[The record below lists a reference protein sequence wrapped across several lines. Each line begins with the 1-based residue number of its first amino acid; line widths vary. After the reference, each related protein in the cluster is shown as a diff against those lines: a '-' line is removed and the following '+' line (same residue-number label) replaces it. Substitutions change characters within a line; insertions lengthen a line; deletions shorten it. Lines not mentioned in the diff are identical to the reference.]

1 MHDAAPPALP
11 PTGLGWTRCR
21 AALAG
26 RGMPVPH
33 LPGALADSLVQRSRA
48 VFATPAW
55 QMPQAHRDCV
65 NQWLA
70 EPVPSR
76 ALVAMEGHGLESL
89 VMRVVVATP
98 ELGLFLRLRVTTL
111 PGPGVPAQERL
122 SAMFS
127 LLGRA
132 LSKAD
137 EVHREG
143 LWPHG
148 GRLLLDMDDFR
159 QPRWGWIEAQSSSQE
174 RVASDPRAILQVLMS
189 LDQLMP
195 AHDAVALA

>member
-1 MHDAAPPALP
+1 MHDVEPPAHP

-26 RGMPVPH
+26 RGMPEPP
-33 LPGALADSLVQRSRA
+33 LPRALADSLVQRSRA
-48 VFATPAW
+48 VFATSAW
-55 QMPQAHRDCV
+55 DIPQAHRDCV
-65 NQWLA
+65 DQWPTA
-70 EPVPSR
+70 PVPSR

-89 VMRVVVATP
+89 AMRVVVATP

-111 PGPGVPAQERL
+111 PGPGVPTHERL
-122 SAMFS
+122 NAMF
-127 LLGRA
+127 A
-132 LSKAD
+132 LMRRILQKAD

-148 GRLLLDMDDFR
+148 QRLLLDLDEFR
-159 QPRWGWIEAQSSSQE
+159 QTRWGWLEADASSQG
-174 RVASDPRAILQVLMS
+174 RVVSDPRAILQVLMA

-195 AHDAVALA
+195 ARDAVALA

>member
-1 MHDAAPPALP
+1 MHGATSPTHP

-26 RGMPVPH
+26 RGLPTPP

-48 VFATPAW
+48 VFTTSAW
-55 QMPQAHRDCV
+55 EMPQAHRDCV
-65 NQWLA
+65 DQWLA
-70 EPVPSR
+70 EPLPSR

-111 PGPGVPAQERL
+111 PGPGVPAQERV

-127 LLGRA
+127 LMRRVLD
-132 LSKAD
+132 KAGA
-137 EVHREG
+137 VHREG

-148 GRLLLDMDDFR
+148 GRLLLDLDGFR
-159 QPRWGWIEAQSSSQE
+159 QPRWGWLEAQSSSQE
-174 RVASDPRAILQVLMS
+174 RVVSDPRAVLQVLMS

-195 AHDAVALA
+195 AHDAAALA

>member
-1 MHDAAPPALP
+1 MHELRPLAHP

-26 RGMPVPH
+26 RGLPTPP

-48 VFATPAW
+48 VFTTSAW
-55 QMPQAHRDCV
+55 EMPQAHRDCV
-65 NQWLA
+65 DQWLA

-111 PGPGVPAQERL
+111 PGPGVPAHERL
-122 SAMFS
+122 SAVFS

-132 LSKAD
+132 LRKAD

-143 LWPHG
+143 LWPHD
-148 GRLLLDMDDFR
+148 GRLLLDLDDFR
-159 QPRWGWIEAQSSSQE
+159 QPRWGWLGAQSSSQE
-174 RVASDPRAILQVLMS
+174 RVVSDPRAILQVLMA
-189 LDQLMP
+189 LDQLMS
-195 AHDAVALA
+195 ARDAVALA

>member
-1 MHDAAPPALP
+1 MHGATPAASP

-26 RGMPVPH
+26 RGMPVPP
-33 LPGALADSLVQRSRA
+33 LPVALAGSLAQRSRA
-48 VFATPAW
+48 VFATAAW
-55 QMPQAHRDCV
+55 GMPQAHRDV
-65 NQWLA
+65 VDQWLA

-111 PGPGVPAQERL
+111 PGPGVPAHERV

-127 LLGRA
+127 LMGRV
-132 LSKAD
+132 LDKAGA
-137 EVHREG
+137 VHREG
-143 LWPHG
+143 LWPHDH
-148 GRLLLDMDDFR
+148 RLLLDLDEFR
-159 QPRWGWIEAQSSSQE
+159 QLRWGWLETQSSSQE
-174 RVASDPRAILQVLMS
+174 RVVSDPRAVLQVLMS
-189 LDQLMP
+189 LDQLMRAP
-195 AHDAVALA
+195 DAVAFA